1 MSSEALPRAT
11 TSATTLERPAPRR
24 RKRNWPSAWHLLLTP
39 LSLIFI
45 FPFVQMLLAW
55 FMTTAEINAYPPSLF
70 PHHPSLDAYR
80 TVLQESDFPTWFK
93 NSLIVTTV
101 AVISQLLLC
110 PLAGYAFAA

>member
-1 MSSEALPRAT
+1 MSSEAVPSAVATPAARERRAPRN
-11 TSATTLERPAPRR
+11 PPRR
-24 RKRNWPSAWHLLLTP
+24 RPSAWHLVLAP

-45 FPFVQMLLAW
+45 FPFVQMLFAS

-70 PHHPSLDAYR
+70 PHHPTLDAYR

-101 AVISQLLLC
+101 AVDRKSVV
-110 PLAGYAFAA
+110 